1 MIFKILVSLLIVSF
15 AYITADAKDLGKYGA
30 TFQIKEQDIVEY
42 IKNRLKT
49 LEESG
54 ELLEQQQQ
62 ALDKTKAKL
71 KNPDPVAGIIDTENE
86 REFYYDPTYVLK
98 EDLKDH
104 EGNIIHKK
112 GYMVNPL
119 SKVSFGPDMLF
130 LNGEDEGQVG
140 WAKSYSREPF
150 VNHSKGTSKTT
161 AKIVLV
167 RGSPIDL
174 EEKLGITVYFD
185 QLGSITSKLGIK
197 QVPAIVSQDGMKLK
211 IQELKPENLAQNTS
225 SVKEEKKEGKV
236 N

>member
-1 MIFKILVSLLIVSF
+1 MFKILVSLLVVSF
-15 AYITADAKDLGKYGA
+15 VYMNANTKDLGKYGA
-30 TFQIKEQDIVEY
+30 TFQVKEQDVIEY
-42 IKNRLKT
+42 IENKLKA
-49 LEESG
+49 LEASG
-54 ELLEQQQQ
+54 ELLETQQQ
-62 ALDKTKAKL
+62 AIKKTKSKL

-86 REFYYDPTYVLK
+86 REYYYDPTYVLK

-104 EGNIIHKK
+104 EDNVIHKK
-112 GYMVNPL
+112 GYTVNPL

-130 LNGEDEGQVG
+130 INGEDERQVD

-174 EEKLGITVYFD
+174 EEKLGIRIYFD
-185 QLGSITSKLGIK
+185 QLGSITKKLGIK
-197 QVPAIVSQDGMKLK
+197 QVPAVVSGEGMRLK
-211 IQELKPENLAQNTS
+211 IQELKPENLVQKIS